1 MWMAKFRNKKTKE
14 VIEEH
19 LIFYIE
25 KLRKNPNFIEIK
37 EEEEIQDNKS
47 KNKKVKEEENTTPQ
61 N

>member
-1 MWMAKFRNKKTKE
+1 MAKFRNKKTKE

-37 EEEEIQDNKS
+37 EEEKIQDNKT
-47 KNKKVKEEENTTPQ
+47 KNKKVKEE
-61 N
+61 